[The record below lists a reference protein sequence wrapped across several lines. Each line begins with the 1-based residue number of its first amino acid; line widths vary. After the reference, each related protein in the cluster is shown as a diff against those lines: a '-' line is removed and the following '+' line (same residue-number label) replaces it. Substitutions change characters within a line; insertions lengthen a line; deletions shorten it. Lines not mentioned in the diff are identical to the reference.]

1 MRVPRVNS
9 YHPRKG
15 GHNDRMTDDSSPLE
29 RFAELVDVAAA
40 LALTPEEVLD
50 LVREGHLR
58 GMRVGSPGRWRI
70 DLDSVDAHV
79 DARVEDARRAA
90 LWRQSQAASF
100 PELWGRGEIRHDD

>member
-1 MRVPRVNS
+1 
-9 YHPRKG
+9 
-15 GHNDRMTDDSSPLE
+15 
-29 RFAELVDVAAA
+29 
-40 LALTPEEVLD
+40 
-50 LVREGHLR
+50 
-58 GMRVGSPGRWRI
+58 MRVGSPGRWRI

>member
-1 MRVPRVNS
+1 MNSFRPRN
-9 YHPRKG
+9 G

-29 RFAELVDVAAA
+29 RFAELDDVATA
-40 LALTPEEVLD
+40 LALTPAEVLD

-58 GMRVGSPGRWRI
+58 GVRVGSPAGWRI

-79 DARVEDARRAA
+79 DALSEDARRAA

-100 PELWGRGEIRHDD
+100 PDLWGRGRIRHDD